1 MKTPLTNKKNE
12 FKYVTVNLAW
22 QIPRRFARAT
32 TPQKPNRSR
41 SSAHEV
47 FKGGGCFRRES
58 SGLKRDGVVWG
69 GGVMA
74 RIDLVP
80 SSTKLCTVR

>member
-1 MKTPLTNKKNE
+1 MNFKKE
-12 FKYVTVNLAW
+12 FKYATVNLVK
-22 QIPRRFARAT
+22 QIPRRFIRAT

-58 SGLKRDGVVWG
+58 SGLKREGWFG
-69 GGVMA
+69 EGGVMA